1 MMLKLRKNQD
11 SEIWEDLK
19 SFIKG
24 VFPQKKDI
32 LEEALNSLE
41 LALIYFDSNG
51 DLITANCRACEL
63 IPQLAGTKEDRSDE
77 CEDCQILDTCKNQSQ
92 EKIKNYRELISYI
105 FDNSL
110 DAQEQAGLLF
120 ESTNPRMTVF
130 HEIISPKEGSFYIV
144 RVIPQSSKGII
155 VELTDISTLKYRSDD
170 LFKLN
175 RENRI
180 LTEAIQT
187 SRKGIFILEND
198 TEEKRLI
205 FANQAVANLLNTDMD
220 AHIGEPGEIFMKG
233 AFSDEKESLN
243 QVLSG
248 ELPKCSVWHRVTKE
262 NENKWLELYFYK
274 SGQDGNLL
282 IGFLANQTQTKLQ
295 EDRLRQTQK
304 LEAIGQL
311 AGGVAHDFNNILA
324 IVEGYACMAQ
334 TAMKRGDSIDMHLK
348 KILQATQRGSGLT
361 RQLLTFGKHRV
372 GETRTINLSD
382 QIQEMRTLLTPLL
395 GVNVSLEITCDK
407 SPHYIKAT
415 TDIISQIIMN
425 LSINARDAMP
435 EGGRI
440 KISLEELNREDKG
453 KGSLL
458 KISDTGTGMSREV
471 MERMFDP
478 FFTTKEQ
485 GKGTGLGL
493 SMVYGLI
500 QQMNADM
507 NVDSEIGKGT
517 SFSIWFPESDAA
529 PEENRVE
536 VQDLATAQLLGKTV
550 IVAEDEPD
558 LLELMQSTLE
568 GFGMKVM
575 KAANGNEALEL
586 QDEYD
591 GEIDFLL
598 TDMVM
603 PQLGGLELAELFKEV
618 RPDTHIV
625 FMSGYP
631 VRGEISEID
640 LPDDVVFLAK
650 PIMQENLK
658 KIMEQ
663 TALGNPIQAA
673 AGVVWEK

>member
-1 MMLKLRKNQD
+1 MLKLRKKQD
-11 SEIWEDLK
+11 SEIWVELK

-24 VFPQKKDI
+24 ILPRRQDI

-41 LALIYFDSNG
+41 LALIYFDRNG
-51 DLITANCRACEL
+51 DLLTANCRACEL
-63 IPQLAGTKEDRSDE
+63 IPQLAGKKEDRTQE
-77 CEDCQILDTCKNQSQ
+77 CRDCKIIGMCQRQSQ
-92 EKIKNYRELISYI
+92 EKIKNYRELVSYI

-110 DAQEQAGLLF
+110 DAQEQAGLLL
-120 ESTNPRMTVF
+120 ESTNPRMAVF
-130 HEIISPKEGSFYIV
+130 HEIISPKDGAFYIV

-155 VELTDISTLKYRSDD
+155 VELTDISTIKYRSDH

-205 FANQAVANLLNTDMD
+205 FANQAVANLLDIKID
-220 AHIGEPGEIFMKG
+220 DYIGG
-233 AFSDEKESLN
+233 
-243 QVLSG
+243 SG
-248 ELPKCSVWHRVTKE
+248 EVFMRRAFDAEWNNLQQVINGKIHKCSVWHHIPKE
-262 NENKWLELYFYK
+262 NEDKWLELYFYK
-274 SGQDGNLL
+274 SGQEGNLL
-282 IGFLANQTQTKLQ
+282 IGFLANQTQAKLQ

-324 IVEGYACMAQ
+324 IIEGYGCMAQ
-334 TAMKRGDSIDMHLK
+334 TAARRGESIESHLT

-382 QIQEMRTLLTPLL
+382 HIQEIKTLLMPLL
-395 GVNVSLEITCDK
+395 GVNVSLEIKCDQN
-407 SPHYIKAT
+407 SHFIRAT
-415 TDIISQIIMN
+415 TDIISQIVMN

-435 EGGRI
+435 DGGSI
-440 KISLEELNREDKG
+440 TISLETLNREDRG
-453 KGSLL
+453 NGSLL
-458 KISDTGTGMSREV
+458 RISDTGTGMSRDI

-493 SMVYGLI
+493 SMVYGLV
-500 QQMNADM
+500 QQINADM

-529 PEENRVE
+529 PEINSKENRE
-536 VQDLATAQLLGKTV
+536 DATAQLLGKTV
-550 IVAEDEPD
+550 IVAEDEPE
-558 LLELMQSTLE
+558 LLELMQATLE

>member
-1 MMLKLRKNQD
+1 MLKLRKKQD
-11 SEIWEDLK
+11 SEIWGDLK

-51 DLITANCRACEL
+51 DMITANCRACEL
-63 IPQLAGTKEDRSDE
+63 IPQLAGAKEERSNECKNCQTLDR
-77 CEDCQILDTCKNQSQ
+77 CKNQSQ

-155 VELTDISTLKYRSDD
+155 VELTDISAIKYRADD

-205 FANQAVANLLNTDMD
+205 FANQAVANLLDVDMER
-220 AHIGEPGEIFMKG
+220 HIGEPGEIFIKG
-233 AFSDEKESLN
+233 AFSNEIDKLQ
-243 QVLSG
+243 QVLNG
-248 ELPKCSVWHRVTKE
+248 ELSKCSVWHHISKE
-262 NENKWLELYFYK
+262 NEDKWLELYFYK

-324 IVEGYACMAQ
+324 IIEGYARMAQ
-334 TAMKRGDSIDMHLK
+334 TALKREDSIEMHLG

-372 GETRTINLSD
+372 GETRTINLAD

-395 GVNVSLEITCDK
+395 GVNVSLEITCDQN
-407 SPHYIKAT
+407 PHYIKAT

-435 EGGRI
+435 EGGSV
-440 KISLEELNREDKG
+440 KISLESLFREDKG
-453 KGSLL
+453 RGSLL

-500 QQMNADM
+500 QQMGADM

-517 SFSIWFPESDAA
+517 SFSIWFRESESA
-529 PEENRVE
+529 PETNIVE
-536 VQDLATAQLLGKTV
+536 VQDKATAQLLGKTV

-603 PQLGGLELAELFKEV
+603 PQLGGLELAELFREV

-663 TALGNPIQAA
+663 AALGNPIHAA